1 MNADTTN
8 ETHDRVAGTADEE
21 QVALGRRLKEL
32 REYLGLPQQFVTAAT
47 GIPRSA
53 VSEIERG
60 NRKVDSLELR
70 KLAKVYK
77 TSVTRLLGEDSGST
91 PAFEALGRALA
102 GMSEQDQAEVLRFA
116 EYLAMTKSAPRGR

>member
-1 MNADTTN
+1 VNTDTGRGDFD
-8 ETHDRVAGTADEE
+8 HRE
-21 QVALGRRLKEL
+21 QAALGRRLKEL

-60 NRKVDSLELR
+60 NRRVDSLELR

-77 TSVTRLLGEDSGST
+77 VSVSRLLGDNPDET
-91 PAFEALGRALA
+91 PAFEALGRTLA

-116 EYLAMTKSAPRGR
+116 EYLLMTKSAPRDR

>member
-1 MNADTTN
+1 VNADAPT
-8 ETHDRVAGTADEE
+8 ESQGKDLGSAEEE
-21 QVALGRRLKEL
+21 QLALGRRLREL
-32 REYLGLPQQFVTAAT
+32 REYLGLPQQYVTAAT

-77 TSVTRLLGEDSGST
+77 TSVTRLLGEDPGVA
-91 PAFEALGRALA
+91 PAFEALGRTLA
-102 GMSEQDQAEVLRFA
+102 GMSEQDQSEVLRFA
-116 EYLAMTKSAPRGR
+116 EYLAMTKSPPRGR

>member
-1 MNADTTN
+1 MNANTG
-8 ETHDRVAGTADEE
+8 RADVEGQE
-21 QVALGRRLKEL
+21 REALGRRLKQL
-32 REYLGLPQQFVTAAT
+32 REYLGLSQQYVTAVT

-77 TSVTRLLGEDSGST
+77 VSVNRLLGEDPDEA
-91 PAFEALGRALA
+91 PAFAALGRTLA

-116 EYLAMTKSAPRGR
+116 EYLLLTKSSPEDR

>member
-1 MNADTTN
+1 MNADAPT
-8 ETHDRVAGTADEE
+8 ESQGKDLGSAEEE
-21 QVALGRRLKEL
+21 QLALGRRLREL
-32 REYLGLPQQFVTAAT
+32 RECLGLPQQYVTAAT

-77 TSVTRLLGEDSGST
+77 TSVTRLLREHPGVA
-91 PAFEALGRALA
+91 PAFEALGVERHP
-102 GMSEQDQAEVLRFA
+102 G
-116 EYLAMTKSAPRGR
+116 

>member
-1 MNADTTN
+1 MNTDVSRDDLIDAGS
-8 ETHDRVAGTADEE
+8 DRGE

-32 REYLGLPQQFVTAAT
+32 REYLGLPQQYVTAAT

-70 KLAKVYK
+70 KLAKVYR
-77 TSVTRLLGEDSGST
+77 TSVTRLLGEDGSAT
-91 PAFEALGRALA
+91 PAFEALGRTLA

-116 EYLAMTKSAPRGR
+116 EYLALSKSANRAR

>member
-1 MNADTTN
+1 MNADTG
-8 ETHDRVAGTADEE
+8 RADVEDQE
-21 QVALGRRLKEL
+21 QEALGRRLKQL
-32 REYLGLPQQFVTAAT
+32 REYLGLSQQYVTAVT

-77 TSVTRLLGEDSGST
+77 VSVNRLLGEDPDEAPT
-91 PAFEALGRALA
+91 FAALGRTLA

-116 EYLAMTKSAPRGR
+116 EYLLLTKSPPRDR

>member
-1 MNADTTN
+1 MNADATTQAP
-8 ETHDRVAGTADEE
+8 VGGSGGADAE

-32 REYLGLPQQFVTAAT
+32 REYLGLPQQFVTSAT

-70 KLAKVYK
+70 KLARVYK
-77 TSVTRLLGEDSGST
+77 TSVTRLLEEDPAVA
-91 PAFEALGRALA
+91 PAFEAIGRTLA

>member
-1 MNADTTN
+1 MSTDRRP
-8 ETHDRVAGTADEE
+8 ETDQEE
-21 QVALGRRLKEL
+21 QASLGKRLKDL
-32 REYLGLPQQFVTAAT
+32 RDYLGLPQQYVTDAT

-70 KLAKVYK
+70 KLAKVYR
-77 TSVTRLLGEDSGST
+77 TSVSRLLGEDPDQA

-102 GMSEQDQAEVLRFA
+102 GMSEQDQEEVLRFA
-116 EYLAMTKSAPRGR
+116 QYLAMTKSAPRSR

>member
-1 MNADTTN
+1 MSSDTGGADVV
-8 ETHDRVAGTADEE
+8 DQE
-21 QVALGRRLKEL
+21 QTVLGRRLRQL
-32 REYLGLPQQFVTAAT
+32 REYLGLSQQYVTAVT

-77 TSVTRLLGEDSGST
+77 VSVNRLLGEDPDEA
-91 PAFEALGRALA
+91 PAFAALGRTLA
-102 GMSEQDQAEVLRFA
+102 GMSKQDQEEVLRFA
-116 EYLAMTKSAPRGR
+116 QYLLMTKTAPRDR

>member
-1 MNADTTN
+1 MSTGDRRP
-8 ETHDRVAGTADEE
+8 ETDQQE
-21 QVALGRRLKEL
+21 QVSLGKRLKDL
-32 REYLGLPQQFVTAAT
+32 RDYLGLPQQYVTDAT

-70 KLAKVYK
+70 KLAKVYR
-77 TSVTRLLGEDSGST
+77 TSVSRLLGEDPDQAPS
-91 PAFEALGRALA
+91 FEALGRALA

-116 EYLAMTKSAPRGR
+116 EYLAMTKSAPRSR

>member
-1 MNADTTN
+1 MNADTG
-8 ETHDRVAGTADEE
+8 RADVEDQE
-21 QVALGRRLKEL
+21 QEALGRRLKQL
-32 REYLGLPQQFVTAAT
+32 REYLGLSQQYVTAVT

-77 TSVTRLLGEDSGST
+77 VSVNRLLGEDPDEA
-91 PAFEALGRALA
+91 PAFAALGRTLA

-116 EYLAMTKSAPRGR
+116 EYLLLTKSPPRDR

>member
-1 MNADTTN
+1 MTSESTASSTGGAARDQN
-8 ETHDRVAGTADEE
+8 EQLT
-21 QVALGRRLKEL
+21 LGRRLKEL

-77 TSVTRLLGEDSGST
+77 TSVARLLSEDPEMT
-91 PAFEALGRALA
+91 PSFEALGRTLA

-116 EYLAMTKSAPRGR
+116 EYLALTKSASRNR

>member
-1 MNADTTN
+1 MNADTRRAN
-8 ETHDRVAGTADEE
+8 VEDQE
-21 QVALGRRLKEL
+21 QEALGRRLKQL
-32 REYLGLPQQFVTAAT
+32 REYLGLSQQYVTAVT

-77 TSVTRLLGEDSGST
+77 VSVNRLLGEDPDEA
-91 PAFEALGRALA
+91 PAFAALGRTLA

-116 EYLAMTKSAPRGR
+116 EYLLLTKSPPRDR

>member
-1 MNADTTN
+1 MKTVPDGLDA
-8 ETHDRVAGTADEE
+8 HAGDEDE
-21 QVALGRRLKEL
+21 QAALGRRLKEL

-70 KLAKVYK
+70 KLAKVYR
-77 TSVTRLLGEDSGST
+77 TSVTRLLGEDPGAA
-91 PAFEALGRALA
+91 PAFEALSRAVA
-102 GMSEQDQAEVLRFA
+102 GMTEQDQAEVLRFA

>member
-1 MNADTTN
+1 MTT
-8 ETHDRVAGTADEE
+8 EAEFDAPDPVGDSDDAQA
-21 QVALGRRLKEL
+21 VLGHRLREL

-77 TSVTRLLGEDSGST
+77 TSVARLLEEDSGVPTS
-91 PAFEALGRALA
+91 FEALGRTLA
-102 GMSEQDQAEVLRFA
+102 GMNEQDQAEVLRFA
-116 EYLAMTKSAPRGR
+116 EYLATKTPPRGR

>member
-1 MNADTTN
+1 MKTEAEFDAPHPKGDDKDAQAD
-8 ETHDRVAGTADEE
+8 
-21 QVALGRRLKEL
+21 LGRRLKEL

-77 TSVTRLLGEDSGST
+77 TSVTRLLGDDSGEPPT
-91 PAFEALGRALA
+91 FEALGRTLA
-102 GMSEQDQAEVLRFA
+102 GMNEQDQAEVLRFA
-116 EYLAMTKSAPRGR
+116 EYLAMAKSPPGGR

>member
-1 MNADTTN
+1 MSAGDRRP
-8 ETHDRVAGTADEE
+8 ETDQQE
-21 QVALGRRLKEL
+21 QASLGKRLKDL
-32 REYLGLPQQFVTAAT
+32 RDYLGLPQQYVTDAT

-70 KLAKVYK
+70 KLAKVYR
-77 TSVTRLLGEDSGST
+77 TSVSRLLGEDPDQA
-91 PAFEALGRALA
+91 PAFEALGRTLA

-116 EYLAMTKSAPRGR
+116 EYLAMTKSAPRSR